1 MTFKALFGLA
11 FVSLGASA
19 GGTHVSEIH
28 NIQCS
33 MDSDFCQVV
42 LPNTINTESDCT
54 GNQVLVAVSQ
64 QQTLSVLASA
74 MFTKTKVK
82 FHVSEKCEQGSPV
95 VQSYQM
101 LKG

>member
-1 MTFKALFGLA
+1 MTFKMVFGLA

-19 GGTHVSEIH
+19 GSTHISDIH
-28 NIQCS
+28 KIQCS
-33 MDSDFCQVV
+33 MNSDFCQIV
-42 LPNTINTESDCT
+42 LPSAVNTASGCT
-54 GNQVLVAVSQ
+54 GNQVLVEVSQ

-82 FHVSEKCEQGSPV
+82 FHVSEECVQGSPV